1 MRPAVVVCSDD
12 MRSTPTPP
20 PEFESRPAGG
30 IDWPPVGGAFAAS
43 ALIHALALAAVATV
57 LARAPA
63 AATPGA
69 IALPIQAML
78 VSHAP
83 PAVPERP
90 PPAVVRTAQAVAPA
104 PPARAPEPS
113 APAPAPEPAP
123 WAAMPRSVDLPASF
137 FEPPVLAEGV
147 AFFETRNRAALDERI
162 DRRIAA
168 EYPGEP
174 RYPVILKSPEALGYP
189 LDVLAKGIEGRV
201 LLWFGVD
208 EEGKVIDREALDG
221 PPELVEWVLPRL
233 DRIVDKPARDEL
245 KPVRGWVALE
255 IDFSRDAAEAARAMR
270 AAAED
275 RARRDEERAEAREP
289 AK

>member
-1 MRPAVVVCSDD
+1 LP
-12 MRSTPTPP
+12 
-20 PEFESRPAGG
+20 GG

-43 ALIHALALAAVATV
+43 AAIHALALAAIATILARTPASATPGAGV
-57 LARAPA
+57 LPIQATLVTTSPPELPAPPPLPILTAQARAPA
-63 AATPGA
+63 PSA
-69 IALPIQAML
+69 
-78 VSHAP
+78 
-83 PAVPERP
+83 R
-90 PPAVVRTAQAVAPA
+90 APA
-104 PPARAPEPS
+104 PPD
-113 APAPAPEPAP
+113 PAPAPAP

-137 FEPPVLAEGV
+137 FESPMLAEGV
-147 AFFETRNRAALDERI
+147 AFFESRNRAMLDERI
-162 DRRIAA
+162 DRRITA
-168 EYPGEP
+168 EYPIEP
-174 RYPVILKSPEALGYP
+174 RFPVVLKSPEALGYP

-255 IDFSRDAAEAARAMR
+255 IDFSREAAEAARSMR
-270 AAAED
+270 EAAED
-275 RARRDEERAEAREP
+275 RVRRDEERAEAREP